1 MPYSSR
7 HLNLSRNIFS
17 RWMTRIGYKDVWS
30 HDGRRRGERITTNN
44 DEALIG
50 NLFDGFGWL
59 RTEEQLQKA
68 HAL

>member
-1 MPYSSR
+1 
-7 HLNLSRNIFS
+7 
-17 RWMTRIGYKDVWS
+17 MTRIGYKDVWS